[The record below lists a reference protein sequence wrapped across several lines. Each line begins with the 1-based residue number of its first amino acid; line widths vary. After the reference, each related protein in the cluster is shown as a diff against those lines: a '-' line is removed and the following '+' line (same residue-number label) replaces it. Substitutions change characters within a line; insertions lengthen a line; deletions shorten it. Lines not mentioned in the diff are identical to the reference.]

1 MNLHR
6 WQSLAT
12 VILYVLVISLAVV
25 VVANRHQSRQ
35 LFSELQQLQKERDQL
50 SANWSRLMLE
60 QSTQL
65 NQVRVEDQ
73 AKNVLG
79 MRKPTAE
86 NTQVIHE

>member
-12 VILYVLVISLAVV
+12 VLVYMLVIILAVM
-25 VVANRHQSRQ
+25 VVANRHQARQ

-50 SANWSRLMLE
+50 NANWSRLMLE

-73 AKNVLG
+73 AKNILG

-86 NTQVIHE
+86 NTQVIRE

>member
-79 MRKPTAE
+79 MRKPTAD

>member
-12 VILYVLVISLAVV
+12 VLLYILVIILAVM
-25 VVANRHQSRQ
+25 VVANRHQARQ

-50 SANWSRLMLE
+50 NANWSRLMLE

-86 NTQVIHE
+86 NTQVIRE

>member
-12 VILYVLVISLAVV
+12 VMLYVLVIVLALM
-25 VVANRHQSRQ
+25 VVANRHHARQ
-35 LFSELQQLQKERDQL
+35 LFGELQQMQKERDQL
-50 SANWSRLMLE
+50 SANWSRLVLE

-79 MRKPTAE
+79 MHKPTTE
-86 NTQVIHE
+86 NTQVIRE

>member
-35 LFSELQQLQKERDQL
+35 LFGELQQLQKERDQL

-79 MRKPTAE
+79 MRKPTAD

>member
-12 VILYVLVISLAVV
+12 VLLYMLVIILAVM
-25 VVANRHQSRQ
+25 VVANRHHSRQ

-50 SANWSRLMLE
+50 NANWSRLMLE

-79 MRKPTAE
+79 MRKPTAD
-86 NTQVIHE
+86 NTQVIRE

>member
-12 VILYVLVISLAVV
+12 VLLYMLVIILAVM
-25 VVANRHQSRQ
+25 VVANRHQARQ

-50 SANWSRLMLE
+50 NANWSRLMLE

-86 NTQVIHE
+86 NTQVIRE

>member
-12 VILYVLVISLAVV
+12 VLLYMLVIILAVMI
-25 VVANRHQSRQ
+25 VANRHQARQ

-50 SANWSRLMLE
+50 NANWSRLMLE

-86 NTQVIHE
+86 NTQVIRE

>member
-12 VILYVLVISLAVV
+12 VLLYMLVIILAVM
-25 VVANRHQSRQ
+25 VVANRHQARQ

-50 SANWSRLMLE
+50 NANWSRLMLE

-73 AKNVLG
+73 AKNILG

-86 NTQVIHE
+86 NTQVIRE

>member
-1 MNLHR
+1 M
-6 WQSLAT
+6 
-12 VILYVLVISLAVV
+12 LVIILAVM
-25 VVANRHQSRQ
+25 VVANRHQARQ

-50 SANWSRLMLE
+50 NANWSRLMLE

-86 NTQVIHE
+86 NTQVIRE